1 MQLLSF
7 FGEAYPGDNCGA
19 CDICS
24 GSVVQVDI
32 STDAKILM
40 SAMART
46 NERFGINHITDI
58 VTGADTKRI
67 RELGHD
73 AVKTYGA
80 GRHKDKS
87 HWRFIVDELLAQELI
102 RQDGDQYPVLKL
114 TAKGA
119 EALTGK
125 GQVFGLKREEARKN
139 AGKKKTSDAEGF
151 DRALFEQLRAVRRRL
166 AEEHR
171 VPPYVIFSDKTLHE
185 MCRHFPVTSSAM
197 RRIAGVGDVKLDR
210 YGGDFLEVIKTYVEK
225 KD

>member
-1 MQLLSF
+1 
-7 FGEAYPGDNCGA
+7 
-19 CDICS
+19 
-24 GSVVQVDI
+24 VQVDI

-46 NERFGINHITDI
+46 KERFGINHIIDI

-80 GRHKDKS
+80 GRHKDKG
-87 HWRFIVDELLAQELI
+87 HWRFIVDELFAQELI
-102 RQDGDQYPVLKL
+102 RQDGGQYPVLKL

-119 EALTGK
+119 QALTGT
-125 GQVFGLKREEARKN
+125 GQVFGLKREEAKKSGGKRKT
-139 AGKKKTSDAEGF
+139 ADAEGF

-166 AEEHR
+166 AGEQS
-171 VPPYVIFSDKTLHE
+171 VPPYVIFSDKTLQE
-185 MCRHFPVTSSAM
+185 MCRHFPATSSAM
-197 RRIAGVGDVKLDR
+197 RRIAGVGDVKLER
-210 YGGDFLEVIKTYVEK
+210 YGADFLEAIKTYGEK